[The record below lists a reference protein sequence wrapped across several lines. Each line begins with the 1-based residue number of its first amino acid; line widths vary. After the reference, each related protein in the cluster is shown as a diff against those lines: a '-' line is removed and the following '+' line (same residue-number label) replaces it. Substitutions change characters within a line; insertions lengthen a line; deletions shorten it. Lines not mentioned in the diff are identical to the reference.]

1 MAYRIH
7 IDIPLVVSCQEE
19 AVIAARAIMEIL
31 ASPEALQS
39 VKAHSGTQVNY
50 RLGDDTDRQKS
61 NYLVLTP
68 SGHVT
73 NQKCKILLTEEPS
86 SVE

>member
-1 MAYRIH
+1 
-7 IDIPLVVSCQEE
+7 
-19 AVIAARAIMEIL
+19 
-31 ASPEALQS
+31 
-39 VKAHSGTQVNY
+39 
-50 RLGDDTDRQKS
+50 
-61 NYLVLTP
+61 LVLTP